1 MDKHGDNSSEQG
13 QEQENRERTIE
24 SMIPPGLTG
33 QIRDKARDALM
44 TAMVVL
50 NMSRTDILDCIQ
62 EIAKENGLTPQ
73 SARVWLLF
81 NKEMQ
86 DRAQAVG
93 REVGNK
99 GKAKTFSQTMGY
111 GKNDTQTLGLGAA
124 FRRGVTG
131 TGIGE
136 NAADDMRAELNR
148 EAGHHA
154 GSISGKSGV
163 FSYDQMVDGWGKG
176 GDSQGLDSPDLGIFG
191 LDAQDGDTDLDM
203 ETESEIGSDSVRIDP
218 DSHERRPGASVMT
231 PDDLGE
237 VQLAGGARRDE
248 SGRVIYQE
256 DAFRAGKGGLSGGWF
271 KAASRF
277 EATMTHVE
285 ARKACVAAE
294 VAAMERKMGGFRG
307 TDAEFAAFAQA
318 NPDLDKNDLRLLRKG
333 MSDKDYLGFRVYQAN
348 GHILDNKGRGTERV
362 ATQTRICLL
371 MVSED
376 AARRAQNEMRAHVR
390 LFSRLPDPMEKVSIE
405 HLMRMDKPLTR
416 LADEYAAKN
425 PEKVKKNM
433 KNLCGG
439 MPKRMPKRSA
449 RIPAWSVD
457 RGKTCGSG
465 PWMTGTKMR
474 AVTNRSQPWE

>member
-176 GDSQGLDSPDLGIFG
+176 GDSQGLDKAASLGEAAGLEEMDGETEMDFNPEWESEEG
-191 LDAQDGDTDLDM
+191 LDAGTGP
-203 ETESEIGSDSVRIDP
+203 EEFRSREEEDP
-218 DSHERRPGASVMT
+218 DAEKKTAGRDPGWHTANDQDVSSIGASASPKRRFVSIG
-231 PDDLGE
+231 PDRE
-237 VQLAGGARRDE
+237 ERTKR
-248 SGRVIYQE
+248 S
-256 DAFRAGKGGLSGGWF
+256 
-271 KAASRF
+271 
-277 EATMTHVE
+277 
-285 ARKACVAAE
+285 

-390 LFSRLPDPMEKVSIE
+390 LFSRLPDPGVEKISLA
-405 HLMRMDKPLTR
+405 HLIRMDKPLTR

-425 PEKVKKNM
+425 PEKVKKYEESLRRDAQ
-433 KNLCGG
+433 K
-439 MPKRMPKRSA
+439 KREKPGLER
-449 RIPAWSVD
+449 
-457 RGKTCGSG
+457 
-465 PWMTGTKMR
+465 
-474 AVTNRSQPWE
+474 